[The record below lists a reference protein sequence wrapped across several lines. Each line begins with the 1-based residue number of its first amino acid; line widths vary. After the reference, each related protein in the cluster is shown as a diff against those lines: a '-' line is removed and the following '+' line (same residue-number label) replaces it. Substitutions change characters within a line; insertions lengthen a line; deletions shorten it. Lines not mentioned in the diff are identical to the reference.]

1 MGPERVGTTGSR
13 KRKKRQKRK
22 KHGIVEIKRE
32 KDQGLPWHQSPVH
45 FVAMECPRVAARS
58 SERER
63 LLSLSLSYHKP
74 LEIHLIPY
82 MSRHRNSLSLS
93 LSLRHI
99 HQIRTIK
106 KNNKRIYKSET
117 GSSHYKHNGCFKQIK
132 RGGTW
137 WRRRGGRRN
146 NRHQFQSVYVRL
158 GRYAQP
164 FASNTH
170 SDQNTP
176 KHRIGLIFFYRTK
189 YLTIM
194 HGRRCD

>member
-1 MGPERVGTTGSR
+1 MCAGSSGVDGPRASWYHWEPEEEEEAKKKKTRNSWNKKGKRSRTTVTS
-13 KRKKRQKRK
+13 K
-22 KHGIVEIKRE
+22 
-32 KDQGLPWHQSPVH
+32 
-45 FVAMECPRVAARS
+45 PRALCRNGVSARS
-58 SERER
+58 CAIEWTREAP
-63 LLSLSLSYHKP
+63 LSLSYHKP

-176 KHRIGLIFFYRTK
+176 KHRIGLIFCIEK
-189 YLTIM
+189 NI
-194 HGRRCD
+194 